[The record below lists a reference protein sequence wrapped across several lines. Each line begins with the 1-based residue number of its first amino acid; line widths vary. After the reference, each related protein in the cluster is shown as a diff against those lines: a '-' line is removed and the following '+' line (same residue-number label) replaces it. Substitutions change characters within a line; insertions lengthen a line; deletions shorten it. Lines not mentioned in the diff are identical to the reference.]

1 MEIEELAELLQE
13 TEAQHAAFESVAPK
27 HNWYDWYAAYLVA
40 RQRGSNPEEA
50 ALAARTFMADAKG
63 IVIAGA
69 P

>member
-40 RQRGSNPEEA
+40 RRRGSNPEEA

>member
-50 ALAARTFMADAKG
+50 ASAARTFMADAKG

-69 P
+69 S

>member
-13 TEAQHAAFESVAPK
+13 TEAQHAAFERVAPK
-27 HNWYDWYAAYLVA
+27 HNWYDWYAAYIVA

-50 ALAARTFMADAKG
+50 SFAARTFMAEAKG
-63 IVIAGA
+63 IVIPDA